1 VEIKLSTVSIQAQ
14 RAFRKGRP
22 NYPMA
27 FKRQVAAAVNEPGVS
42 VASVA
47 LAHGLNTNMVFKWR
61 REFRAGLFTA
71 NKSEPALL
79 PITVVHSNTALDIST
94 VNVIKASMPKTSAL
108 SAPRP
113 RGKVA
118 SGFIDI
124 ELNGARIRVH
134 GTVESEQLRCVLQCL
149 SGPVDAA

>member
-1 VEIKLSTVSIQAQ
+1 
-14 RAFRKGRP
+14 
-22 NYPMA
+22 MA
-27 FKRQVAAAVNEPGVS
+27 ANAPGVS

-71 NKSEPALL
+71 NQSEPALL
-79 PITVVHSNTALDIST
+79 PVTVVHSNTGRNISNVHVTDASMRKTLALSEPRPG
-94 VNVIKASMPKTSAL
+94 IKA
-108 SAPRP
+108 
-113 RGKVA
+113 A
-118 SGFIDI
+118 SGFMDI

-149 SGPVDAA
+149 SSSTPAL